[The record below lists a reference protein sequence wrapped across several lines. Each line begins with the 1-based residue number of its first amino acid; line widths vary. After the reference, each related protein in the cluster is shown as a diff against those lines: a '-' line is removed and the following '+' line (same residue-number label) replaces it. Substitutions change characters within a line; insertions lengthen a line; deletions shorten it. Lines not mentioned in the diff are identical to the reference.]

1 MIPHAK
7 CWKESCLHGHG
18 GESGIRMLEQIKD
31 HNGRD
36 TSSEAADH
44 QFVVSV
50 DLRISGRNSQNK
62 WQRKIVAALLT
73 KNLKPS
79 LNVKRSQ
86 LRLNCLTDYVA

>member
-1 MIPHAK
+1 
-7 CWKESCLHGHG
+7 
-18 GESGIRMLEQIKD
+18 MLEQIKD

-36 TSSEAADH
+36 ASSEAADH

-62 WQRKIVAALLT
+62 WQRKIVAALLI

-86 LRLNCLTDYVA
+86 LRLNYLTDYVA

>member
-1 MIPHAK
+1 MIAHAK

-18 GESGIRMLEQIKD
+18 GGSGIRMLEQIKD

-36 TSSEAADH
+36 ASSEAADH

-62 WQRKIVAALLT
+62 WQRKIVAALLI